1 MYNIC
6 IHLPSQCCSVTQGNS
21 ALLLDEFLHLL
32 SGVIVFNRLK
42 EEELEKEKRKKRWWC
57 VCVLGGGGRG
67 EREVSASL
75 RWCCEDK

>member
-1 MYNIC
+1 MYDIC
-6 IHLPSQCCSVTQGNS
+6 IHLPSQCCSVMQGNG
-21 ALLLDEFLHLL
+21 ALLLDESLLLL

-42 EEELEKEKRKKRWWC
+42 RRGIRKGEKEEEVVVV
-57 VCVLGGGGRG
+57 VCVGGWGRG